1 MKIITN
7 ANGLVLYAGDNITLT
22 AQQAT
27 SEGGSVDKGTTSS
40 NATLIDGVTL
50 PEKYTGAAW
59 TYIKGAWAAVDQSA
73 IEAAFPPPPVPS
85 EVTMRQARLALL
97 GAGLLDSVES
107 ALNAMPEKTPEQ
119 VAQKKAARIE
129 WEYAQTVQRDKG
141 LTVTLAASLGMKD
154 EQIDALFIAADGIK

>member
-1 MKIITN
+1 MRYL
-7 ANGLVLYAGDNITLT
+7 AYDESGNITGAYL
-22 AQQAT
+22 QDLRPDHAT
-27 SEGGSVDKGTTSS
+27 RH
-40 NATLIDGVTL
+40 
-50 PEKYTGAAW
+50 
-59 TYIKGAWAAVDQSA
+59 
-73 IEAAFPPPPVPS
+73 IEATENQARNWVNLRVVNGRLESRPPPAPTPPPVPS

-97 GAGLLDSVES
+97 GAGLLDAVEG

-154 EQIDALFIAADGIK
+154 DQVDALFIAAEGIK